1 MSDDLS
7 NGPHGT
13 DRREHV
19 IRPGML
25 YGLFL
30 QGFAYSFV
38 SDKFRMFP
46 ESEVLTAERKQKGP
60 LQDHFR
66 AKVPVQKGKTAILTS
81 RQQPTGF
88 HRSFPSVGPHG
99 IRANNPW
106 VWYELVARVR
116 SRSTC
121 AD

>member
-38 SDKFRMFP
+38 SDKFPYVSRIGSSDGRTEAKRASTRPFSCKSASA
-46 ESEVLTAERKQKGP
+46 EGKNGNTDLTPAAYRVPSQLP
-60 LQDHFR
+60 FR
-66 AKVPVQKGKTAILTS
+66 RSSWDT
-81 RQQPTGF
+81 RQQSMG
-88 HRSFPSVGPHG
+88 
-99 IRANNPW
+99 
-106 VWYELVARVR
+106 LV
-116 SRSTC
+116 
-121 AD
+121 

>member
-60 LQDHFR
+60 LQETVV
-66 AKVPVQKGKTAILTS
+66 KPPGLSSPCTMKGGEGLLT
-81 RQQPTGF
+81 TFGVGF
-88 HRSFPSVGPHG
+88 TPH
-99 IRANNPW
+99 I
-106 VWYELVARVR
+106 
-116 SRSTC
+116 
-121 AD
+121 